1 VARFF
6 QSGAGAELIVGK
18 TGITEFDFSPRD
30 NQSVPAAAAYLESL
44 NPEQRRAVEHGTAG
58 PGPFAPLLV
67 IAGAGSGK
75 TNTLAHRVAHL
86 IVGGADPRR
95 ILLMTFS
102 RRAASEMTKRVER
115 IARKVLGDN
124 AGVMTDALAWA
135 GTFHGI
141 GARLLRDYAEQ
152 IGLDSAFT
160 IHDREDSAD
169 LINLIRHQKGFSKT
183 KERFPTKGTCLA
195 IYSRC
200 VNAEVAIEQV
210 LGSSFPWCAGWAA
223 ELKELFAAYV
233 EAKQAQNVLDYDDL
247 LLYWAQTMS
256 DPALASDI
264 GGRFDHVLVDE
275 YQDTNRL
282 QSSIL
287 LALKP
292 GGHGLTVVGDDA
304 QSIYSFRAAT
314 VRNILDFPS
323 QFSPPADIITL
334 DRNYRSTQTILAA
347 ANGVIDL
354 ARERFTKNLWTDRTS
369 GEKPQLVTVRDEADQ
384 ARCIVERVLEN
395 RESGTLLKQQAVLF
409 RTSSHSG
416 PLEVELTRRN
426 IPFVKFGGLKFLDA
440 AHIKDMLALLRF
452 VENPRDRVAGFRL
465 MHLIPGVGPTSAQ
478 RVLDLMADAADPIA
492 ALTDAPA
499 PPRAGDD
506 WRMFIAA
513 VADIGRSNWPADL
526 ERARLWYEPH
536 LDRIHEDSETRRA
549 DLIQLEQIASGY
561 PSRERFLTE
570 LTLDPPDATSDQAGV
585 PLLDE
590 DYLILSTIHSAKG
603 QEWKSVYVLNVVDGC
618 MPSDLGTG
626 TSAEIEEERRLLY
639 VAMTRAKDDLHL
651 MVPQRFFTHGQK
663 ARGDRHVYASRTRFI
678 PERLLGLFEKTVWP
692 LAVPGAARAASA
704 GPRIDVGARM
714 RGMWS

>member
-1 VARFF
+1 M
-6 QSGAGAELIVGK
+6 
-18 TGITEFDFSPRD
+18 
-30 NQSVPAAAAYLESL
+30 PAAAAYLESL
-44 NPEQRRAVEHGTAG
+44 NPEQRRAVEHGAVG

-86 IVGGADPRR
+86 IVNGADPRR

-102 RRAASEMTKRVER
+102 RRAAAEMTRRVER
-115 IARKVLGDN
+115 IARKVMGDKS
-124 AGVMTDALAWA
+124 GVMTDALAWA

-152 IGLDSAFT
+152 IGLDAAFT

-169 LINLIRHQKGFSKT
+169 LMNLVRHDKGFSKT
-183 KERFPTKGTCLA
+183 ESRFPTKGTCLS

-200 VNAEVAIEQV
+200 VNAETAIEQV
-210 LGSSFPWCAGWAA
+210 LGSAFPWCAGWAA
-223 ELKELFAAYV
+223 ELKELFAGYV
-233 EAKQAQNVLDYDDL
+233 EAKQRQNVLDYDDL

-264 GGRFDHVLVDE
+264 GDRFDHVLVDE

-292 GGHGLTVVGDDA
+292 GGNGLTVVGDDA

-314 VRNILDFPS
+314 VRNILDFPG

-334 DRNYRSTQTILAA
+334 ERNYRSTQSILAA

-354 ARERFTKNLWTDRTS
+354 AKERFTKNLWTDRAS
-369 GEKPQLVTVRDEADQ
+369 GARPQLVTVRDEADQ
-384 ARCIVERVLEN
+384 ARCIVERVLDN
-395 RESGTLLKQQAVLF
+395 REAGALLKQQAVLF
-409 RTSSHSG
+409 RSSSHSG
-416 PLEVELTRRN
+416 PLEIELTRRN

-452 VENPRDRVAGFRL
+452 AENPRDRVAGFRL
-465 MHLIPGVGPTSAQ
+465 MHLIPGVGPASAQ
-478 RVLDLMADAADPIA
+478 RALDHMAEAADPIA
-492 ALTDAPA
+492 ALADAPA

-506 WRMFIAA
+506 WETFVGA
-513 VADIGRSNWPADL
+513 VADLRHSNWPADL
-526 ERARLWYEPH
+526 ERARRWYEPH
-536 LDRIHEDSETRRA
+536 LDRIHEDAETRRA

-603 QEWKSVYVLNVVDGC
+603 QEWKSVFVLNVVDGC
-618 MPSDLGTG
+618 MPSDLGAG
-626 TSAEIEEERRLLY
+626 TSAELEEERRLLY
-639 VAMTRAKDDLHL
+639 VAMTRARDDLHL
-651 MVPQRFFTHGQK
+651 VVPQRFFTHGQHTK
-663 ARGDRHVYASRTRFI
+663 GDRHVYASRTRFI
-678 PERLLGLFEKTVWP
+678 PDRLLGLFDKTVWP
-692 LAVPGAARAASA
+692 VAAAGPAARAGSQ

-714 RGMWS
+714 RGMWR